1 MWGVKRR
8 VKGVKRRASGVGCR
22 CHLTLDARLAAE
34 DLHSEQRT
42 DHVPAGTHF
51 RFEQGKVS
59 QVSIGKWVQVLIG
72 KPISGFSRE
81 TYFRFQ

>member
-1 MWGVKRR
+1 VWGVKRR

-51 RFEQGKVS
+51 RFE
-59 QVSIGKWVQVLIG
+59 
-72 KPISGFSRE
+72 
-81 TYFRFQ
+81 